1 MKRGDLI
8 VVSAPGDY
16 GKPRPAVVVQSDAF
30 PADYSSVIVCQLTTH
45 IVDADFRLIVEPRAE
60 NGLRER
66 SQIMVEKPLAL
77 KRERI
82 GQTIGVL
89 SSEEVARLNSILVI
103 VMGLAD

>member
-1 MKRGDLI
+1 LI

-30 PADYSSVIVCQLTTH
+30 PADYPSVIVCQLTTS

-60 NGLRER
+60 NGLRET
-66 SQIMVEKPLAL
+66 SQIMADKPLAL

-89 SSEEVARLNSILVI
+89 SSEEMARLNSILAV

>member
-16 GKPRPAVVVQSDAF
+16 GKPRPAVLVQSNAF
-30 PADYSSVIVCQLTTH
+30 PPDYPSLIVCQVTTH
-45 IVDADFRLIVEPRAE
+45 IVDAYFQLTIEPRAE

-66 SQIMVEKPLAL
+66 SQIMVDKPVAL
-77 KRERI
+77 KRERVGKII
-82 GQTIGVL
+82 GAL
-89 SSEEVARLNSILVI
+89 SPVEMARLDSILAV